1 MRFRRPRRREA
12 LMGGF
17 SPSRCARQGS
27 GVGAALLLL
36 ACSSRDPALTK
47 PAELVD
53 IKAPLAV
60 TSVWKIDVGSGRNF
74 VLQPAVLE
82 NAIYVAAANGGVVR
96 IAPDTGKAVWR
107 TDLDTN
113 ISAGVGSDGLTVAVA
128 TPRGEVIALGPD
140 GKQLWRAQVSSDVA
154 ERPLV
159 GKGLVIVRSTDH
171 RVAAFEA
178 DTGKRRWFFQR
189 QQPPLTLRASTEMS
203 FAGDNVLLG
212 FPGGKLTA
220 LALSNGA
227 TRWEATVSEPKG
239 TTEVERLAD
248 VVGPVAVSG
257 REVCAASF
265 QGRLACG
272 DATNGTL
279 RWAREFSAASG
290 PALGAR
296 LVFAVDAK
304 SHIYAFGREGGANQW
319 RNDKMQNRALT
330 TPLALE
336 RTVVVGDL
344 KGYVHFLAPENGEFL
359 ARTEI
364 GDGAIVARPQQW
376 ADGVVVQSQGGTVAL
391 LTLGR

>member
-1 MRFRRPRRREA
+1 MAGRHPGRVLRLGCLA
-12 LMGGF
+12 SASL
-17 SPSRCARQGS
+17 
-27 GVGAALLLL
+27 VLL

-53 IKAPLAV
+53 IKAPLPV
-60 TSVWKIDVGSGRNF
+60 RTVWKIDVGSGRNF

-82 NAIYVAAANGGVVR
+82 NAIYTAGASGAVVR
-96 IAPDTGKAVWR
+96 IAPETGKVVWR
-107 TDLDTN
+107 TDLSTD
-113 ISAGVGSDGLTVAVA
+113 ISAGVGSDGLTIAVA
-128 TPRGEVIALGPD
+128 TPRGEVIALDPE
-140 GKQLWRAQVSSDVA
+140 GKQLWRGQASSDVA

-159 GKGLVIVRSTDH
+159 GRGLVIVRSTDH

-178 DTGKRRWFFQR
+178 ATGKRRWFFQR

-203 FAGDNVLLG
+203 FAGDNVLVG

-220 LALSNGA
+220 LALANGA

-265 QGRLACG
+265 QGRIACG

-290 PALGAR
+290 PALGTR

-304 SHIYAFGREGGANQW
+304 AHVYAFGREGGANQW

-344 KGYVHFLAPENGEFL
+344 KGVVHFLAPDSGEFL
-359 ARTEI
+359 ARTEV
-364 GDGAIVARPQQW
+364 GGGAIVARPQQW
-376 ADGVVVQSQGGTVAL
+376 ADGVLVQSQGGTLAL

>member
-1 MRFRRPRRREA
+1 MRA
-12 LMGGF
+12 
-17 SPSRCARQGS
+17 SRSARCLRIGS
-27 GVGAALLLL
+27 LVLAAALAT

-47 PAELVD
+47 PADLVE
-53 IKAPLAV
+53 IKSPIPV
-60 TSVWKIDVGSGRNF
+60 RSVWKMDVGSGRNF

-82 NAIYVAAANGGVVR
+82 NAIYAAAAGGTVVR
-96 IAPDTGKAVWR
+96 IAPETGKSVWR
-107 TDLDTN
+107 TDLGTD
-113 ISAGVGSDGLTVAVA
+113 ISAGVGSDGLTIAVA

-140 GKQLWRAQVSSDVA
+140 GKQIWRAQVSSDVS

-159 GKGLVIVRSTDH
+159 GRGLVIVRSTDR

-189 QQPPLTLRASTEMS
+189 QQPPLTLRATTEMT
-203 FAGDNVLLG
+203 FAADNVLIG
-212 FPGGKLTA
+212 FPGGRLV
-220 LALSNGA
+220 ALSLANGA
-227 TRWEATVSEPKG
+227 TRWEATISEPKG

-265 QGRLACG
+265 QGRVACG
-272 DATNGTL
+272 DASNGTM
-279 RWAREFSAASG
+279 RWARELSAASG
-290 PALGAR
+290 PATSAR

-304 SHIYAFGREGGANQW
+304 SHVYAFGREGGANQW
-319 RNDKMQNRALT
+319 RNDKLQNRALT

-336 RTVVVGDL
+336 RSIVVGDL
-344 KGYVHFLAPENGEFL
+344 NGFVHFLAPDDGRML
-359 ARTEI
+359 ARVEV

-391 LTLGR
+391 LASER

>member
-1 MRFRRPRRREA
+1 MRFRRPRRREVLMDACRMRRAVRLGA
-12 LMGGF
+12 L
-17 SPSRCARQGS
+17 A
-27 GVGAALLLL
+27 GAAALLL

-47 PAELVD
+47 PAELVE
-53 IKAPLAV
+53 IKAPIPV
-60 TSVWKIDVGSGRNF
+60 QTVWKTGIGSGRNF

-82 NAIYVAAANGGVVR
+82 NAIYAAAAAGAVVR
-96 IAPDTGKAVWR
+96 IAPETGKVIWR
-107 TDLDTN
+107 VDVDSE
-113 ISAGVGSDGLTVAVA
+113 ISAGVGSDGLTIAVA
-128 TPRGEVIALGPD
+128 TLRGEVIALGPD
-140 GKQLWRAQVSSDVA
+140 GKQLWRAQASSDVA

-159 GKGLVIVRSTDH
+159 GRGLVIVRSSDH
-171 RVAAFEA
+171 RVSAYEVE
-178 DTGKRRWFFQR
+178 TGKRRWFFQR
-189 QQPPLTLRASTEMS
+189 QQPPLTLRASTEMNFS
-203 FAGDNVLLG
+203 GENVVVG
-212 FPGGKLTA
+212 FPGGKMVA
-220 LALSNGA
+220 LALANGA

-248 VVGPVAVSG
+248 VVGPVAISG
-257 REVCAASF
+257 REMCAASF

-391 LTLGR
+391 LT

>member
-1 MRFRRPRRREA
+1 
-12 LMGGF
+12 
-17 SPSRCARQGS
+17 
-27 GVGAALLLL
+27 
-36 ACSSRDPALTK
+36 
-47 PAELVD
+47 
-53 IKAPLAV
+53 
-60 TSVWKIDVGSGRNF
+60 VGSGRNF

-96 IAPDTGKAVWR
+96 IAPDTGKTVWR
-107 TDLDTN
+107 TDLDHEHFRRRRQRRADGRSCN
-113 ISAGVGSDGLTVAVA
+113 AAWRSDRTRTRRQATVA
-128 TPRGEVIALGPD
+128 
-140 GKQLWRAQVSSDVA
+140 RAGSSDVA

-203 FAGDNVLLG
+203 FAGDNVLIG

-304 SHIYAFGREGGANQW
+304 SHIYAFGREGGANHGV
-319 RNDKMQNRALT
+319 T
-330 TPLALE
+330 TRC
-336 RTVVVGDL
+336 RTV
-344 KGYVHFLAPENGEFL
+344 
-359 ARTEI
+359 R
-364 GDGAIVARPQQW
+364 
-376 ADGVVVQSQGGTVAL
+376 
-391 LTLGR
+391 